1 MKQNSMKEVL
11 ECLILTVKASLDEIA
26 VKAKRNDF
34 VCGEIYAYL
43 ECLEVIQT
51 WCKAEEYGLCGNLE
65 EKYLTE

>member
-43 ECLEVIQT
+43 ECHEVI
-51 WCKAEEYGLCGNLE
+51 
-65 EKYLTE
+65 